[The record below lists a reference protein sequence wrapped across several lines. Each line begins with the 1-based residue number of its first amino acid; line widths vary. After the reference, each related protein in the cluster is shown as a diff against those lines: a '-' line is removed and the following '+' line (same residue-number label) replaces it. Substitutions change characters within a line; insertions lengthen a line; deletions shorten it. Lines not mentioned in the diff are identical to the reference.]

1 MIEQICPILG
11 TDAIVEGGDIF
22 RINSSYTGG
31 KFQLSSELYDDLM
44 DNGPAYTKG
53 HPRLNA
59 IKISSHI
66 LQQNI
71 RGLPPRFLSYEELE
85 KLSQQSYLSINERF
99 NLILKTIRWKF
110 PEIGHEFFWEKVNEL
125 IPASN
130 TPYTFENKTKSYKFD
145 FCLPSL
151 STFLQ
156 KALKENL
163 LDISEIVHG
172 HPSKVYLTLEGHQY
186 IESLGH
192 QLSDSDQIFVAM
204 WFNDTTR
211 QLYEAAIKPAIEQ
224 AGYKVMRIDDKSHN
238 EKICDEIIAEI
249 RKSKA
254 IIADMTCG
262 LAKPESWS
270 AEDIV
275 GAPRGGVFYEA
286 GFAHGLGIPVIWTV
300 NQEIADIE
308 NVSHFDVR
316 QYNQIRWTE
325 ENLEEAKKEILNRIE
340 ATLGQGPH
348 LEQK

>member
-1 MIEQICPILG
+1 MAN
-11 TDAIVEGGDIF
+11 TNF
-22 RINSSYTGG
+22 
-31 KFQLSSELYDDLM
+31 
-44 DNGPAYTKG
+44 
-53 HPRLNA
+53 HPELNA
-59 IKISSHI
+59 IQISTYI

-71 RGLPPRFLSYEELE
+71 KREPPKFQNYQELE
-85 KLSQQSYLSINERF
+85 KISQKPSLSSIERF
-99 NLILKTIRWKF
+99 NLLMKTFKWLF
-110 PEIGHEFFWEKVNEL
+110 PEIGDNIKWHLYDEIAAAMGWTIGNEMTDRSL
-125 IPASN
+125 FALDPQLKTYLETAIDEGYIRYDGDSL
-130 TPYTFENKTKSYKFD
+130 ENAN
-145 FCLPSL
+145 
-151 STFLQ
+151 ST
-156 KALKENL
+156 
-163 LDISEIVHG
+163 
-172 HPSKVYLTLEGHQY
+172 YLTLKGHQY

-270 AEDIV
+270 EEDIV

>member
-1 MIEQICPILG
+1 MIEQKCPIWKTEADVIDGDWVKVRSPYAGGEFYLTNEAYRDVIDQG
-11 TDAIVEGGDIF
+11 GVEKCTNLDAV
-22 RINSSYTGG
+22 
-31 KFQLSSELYDDLM
+31 
-44 DNGPAYTKG
+44 
-53 HPRLNA
+53 
-59 IKISSHI
+59 KISTHI
-66 LQQNI
+66 LKQNLQNI
-71 RGLPPRFLSYEELE
+71 SPKLSY
-85 KLSQQSYLSINERF
+85 SQMEDISKNHDLNYTERF
-99 NLILKTIRWKF
+99 NLLIKTIRWKY
-110 PEIGHEFFWEKVNEL
+110 PEFGQNIAWQ
-125 IPASN
+125 S
-130 TPYTFENKTKSYKFD
+130 TFEYLAAIGFNKFTVE
-145 FCLPSL
+145 
-151 STFLQ
+151 
-156 KALKENL
+156 ENPYGL
-163 LDISEIVHG
+163 HVPNAMLEAYIIDIYRRGYIYHSG
-172 HPSKVYLTLEGHQY
+172 STLEESIDIYLALDGHQY
-186 IESLGH
+186 IENLGH

>member
-1 MIEQICPILG
+1 MIEQKCPIWKTEADVIDGEWVKIRSAYAGGEFYLTNEAYRDILDQG
-11 TDAIVEGGDIF
+11 GVEKCTNLDAV
-22 RINSSYTGG
+22 
-31 KFQLSSELYDDLM
+31 
-44 DNGPAYTKG
+44 
-53 HPRLNA
+53 
-59 IKISSHI
+59 KISTHI
-66 LQQNI
+66 LKQNI
-71 RGLPPRFLSYEELE
+71 KNIVPKLNYLQLE
-85 KLSQQSYLSINERF
+85 KISKEQELNFIERF
-99 NLILKTIRWKF
+99 NLLLKTIKWKF
-110 PEIGHEFFWEKVNEL
+110 PDFGQDIAYNSTAEYLVAIG
-125 IPASN
+125 
-130 TPYTFENKTKSYKFD
+130 Y
-145 FCLPSL
+145 
-151 STFLQ
+151 
-156 KALKENL
+156 NL
-163 LDISEIVHG
+163 LTDRNDLYGFSSHNSTLKAYIMDILNREYISYSGSSFESSVDI
-172 HPSKVYLTLEGHQY
+172 YLTLKGHQY

-204 WFNDTTR
+204 WFNETTK
-211 QLYEAAIKPAIEQ
+211 QLYEHAIKPAIEQ

-254 IIADMTCG
+254 LVADMTCG

-270 AEDIV
+270 KEDIV

-325 ENLEEAKKEILNRIE
+325 ENLEGAKKEILNRIE